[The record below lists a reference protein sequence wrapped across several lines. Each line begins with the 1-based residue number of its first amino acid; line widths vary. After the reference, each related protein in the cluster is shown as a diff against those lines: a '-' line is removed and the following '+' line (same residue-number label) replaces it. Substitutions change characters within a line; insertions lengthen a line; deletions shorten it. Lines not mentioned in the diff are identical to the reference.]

1 MSDNLTMTGNSLS
14 GIPASLIDVA
24 ETLGLRV
31 ALKLLQHY
39 AGIEIKVPKH
49 PDDTHPI
56 ILALGR
62 EDGDALCSMLG
73 GDMIYVPNRKK
84 GARTNVLALQTAGK
98 SREEIARLLGIS
110 QRHVRRVA
118 NQDKPRQGDL
128 FGT

>member
-1 MSDNLTMTGNSLS
+1 MMADPLA

-31 ALKLLQHY
+31 ALKLLQEY
-39 AGIEIKVPKH
+39 AGIEVPVPKR
-49 PDDTHPI
+49 PDDTHPF
-56 ILALGR
+56 ILALGK
-62 EDGDALCSMLG
+62 EDGYALCNMLG
-73 GDMIYVPNRKK
+73 GGTLYVPNRKK
-84 GARTNVLALQTAGK
+84 GAKRDVLALHAAGK
-98 SREEIARLLGIS
+98 SREEIARILGIS